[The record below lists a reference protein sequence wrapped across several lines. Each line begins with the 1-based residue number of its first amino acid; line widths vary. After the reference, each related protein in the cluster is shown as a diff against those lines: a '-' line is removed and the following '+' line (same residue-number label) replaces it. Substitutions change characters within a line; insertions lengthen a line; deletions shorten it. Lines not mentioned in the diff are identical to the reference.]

1 LNQIGKLRILWWLGI
16 VLLFF
21 AGTAVAASDVGYINL
36 QRLVSESKVGKTA
49 KADIQRLRKAKEAEL
64 KRKLDALNKMK
75 DDLNAVWE
83 KLDARER
90 RERQAGLKRAYED
103 YQKLVE
109 YAKQDIL
116 REDREIVAIILQ
128 KADGVLKKVA
138 KKKKFKIILKDP
150 NAIGYLDPD
159 VDITDD
165 VLKELNK

>member
-1 LNQIGKLRILWWLGI
+1 MNQIGKLKILWWLGI

-49 KADIQRLRKAKEAEL
+49 KEDIQRLRKAKEAEL

-75 DDLNAVWE
+75 DDLNAVWD